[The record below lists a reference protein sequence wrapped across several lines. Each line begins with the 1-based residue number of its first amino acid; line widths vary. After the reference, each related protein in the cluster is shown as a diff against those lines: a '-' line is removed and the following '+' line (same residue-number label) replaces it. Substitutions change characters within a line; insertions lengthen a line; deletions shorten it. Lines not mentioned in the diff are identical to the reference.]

1 MTFHVSLVGRT
12 NLSREIYRQIRDA
25 IITGVLRGGERLPP
39 TRVLART
46 LSVSRLTVT
55 VAYELLISEG
65 FATSRVGAG
74 TFVSEDASRSRADVR
89 PHDPEG
95 LLRPRPVWQ
104 SVALPK
110 ALAAPAVFEFRTG
123 IPDGSLFPHQL
134 WRGLLLTAA
143 RAEASARA
151 AYGDPAGEP
160 ALREAIARSIGV
172 SRGVTASADDVTV
185 TNGTQQALDILARVL
200 IDPGDRVAVE
210 DPGYWPPRR
219 IFETLGARIVAVP
232 VDREGLMVNDIPR
245 RVRVV
250 YVTPSHQYPLGVAM
264 SLARRR
270 SLLAWADRND
280 AAIIEDD
287 YDSEFRFSGRPLEP
301 LRTLDVA
308 GRVVYIGSFSKT
320 LLPSLRL
327 AFIVAPRSLH
337 SAVQRAK
344 FLSDW
349 HSPTLLQAALA
360 RFIDDGLFARHLRRV
375 NAVYRERHEMVTTI
389 LTRDFADH
397 LELYPSTTGLHV
409 AARARRASVATV
421 AEVVSRAA
429 ADGVAVQLLS
439 TFFAAAERRQ
449 AGLVLGY
456 GGIATNDIEEGLR
469 RLQRSFDSSSVR
481 NRTPPANSSCRS

>member
-25 IITGVLRGGERLPP
+25 IIKGVLRGGERLPP

-55 VAYELLISEG
+55 VAYELLTSEG
-65 FATSRVGAG
+65 FAASRVGAG
-74 TFVSEDASRSRADVR
+74 TFVSEDASRSKADAR
-89 PHDPEG
+89 RHDVEG
-95 LLRPRPVWQ
+95 LLRPRPIWE
-104 SVALPK
+104 SVPLPR
-110 ALAAPAVFEFRTG
+110 ALAAPAMFEFRTG

-134 WRGLLLTAA
+134 WRGLLLRAA
-143 RAEASARA
+143 RAEATARA
-151 AYGDPAGEP
+151 TYGDPAGEP

-172 SRGVTASADDVTV
+172 SRGVTTSADDVTV
-185 TNGTQQALDILARVL
+185 TNGTQQALDILTRVL
-200 IDPGDRVAVE
+200 LEPGDRVAVE

-232 VDREGLMVNDIPR
+232 VDREGLIVNAIPR
-245 RVRVV
+245 RVRAV
-250 YVTPSHQYPLGVAM
+250 YVTPSHQYPLGVSM

-270 SLLAWADRND
+270 SLLAWAERND

-287 YDSEFRFSGRPLEP
+287 YDSEFRFGGRPLEP
-301 LRTLDVA
+301 LHTLDIA
-308 GRVVYIGSFSKT
+308 GRVIYVGTFSKT

-327 AFIVAPRSLH
+327 AFIVLPKSLR
-337 SAVQRAK
+337 SAVHRAK

-375 NAVYRERHEMVTTI
+375 NAVYRERHERVTTT
-389 LTRDFADH
+389 LTRDFADY

-409 AARARRASVATV
+409 AARARHASVATV
-421 AEVVSRAA
+421 AEVARRAA

-439 TFFAAAERRQ
+439 SFAVAERRQ

-469 RLQRSFDSSSVR
+469 RLRRSFDACAAG
-481 NRTPPANSSCRS
+481 NRKPALESRKA

>member
-25 IITGVLRGGERLPP
+25 IINGVLRCGERLPP

-55 VAYELLISEG
+55 VAYELLTSEG

-74 TFVSEDASRSRADVR
+74 TFVSEDASRSRGEVR
-89 PHDPEG
+89 RYDAEG
-95 LLRPRPVWQ
+95 PLRPRSVWQ
-104 SVALPK
+104 SIALPR
-110 ALAAPAVFEFRTG
+110 ALAAPAMFEFRSG

-134 WRGLLLTAA
+134 WRGLLLRAA
-143 RAEASARA
+143 RAEASGRA
-151 AYGDPAGEP
+151 TYGDSAGEP
-160 ALREAIARSIGV
+160 ALRGAIAHSIGI

-200 IDPGDRVAVE
+200 IEPGDRVAVE

-219 IFETLGARIVAVP
+219 IFETLGARIVGVP
-232 VDREGLMVNDIPR
+232 VDREGLIVTAIPR

-250 YVTPSHQYPLGVAM
+250 YVTPSHQYPLGVSM

-270 SLLAWADRND
+270 SLLEWAERND

-287 YDSEFRFSGRPLEP
+287 YDSEFRFGGRPLEP

-308 GRVVYIGSFSKT
+308 GRVIYVGTFSKT

-327 AFIVAPRSLH
+327 AFIIVPRSLRSSVH
-337 SAVQRAK
+337 RAK

-360 RFIDDGLFARHLRRV
+360 QFIDDGLFARHLRRV
-375 NAVYRERHEMVTTI
+375 NGVYRERHELLTTT
-389 LTRDFADH
+389 LTRDFVDH
-397 LELYPSTTGLHV
+397 LELYPSATGLHV
-409 AARARRASVATV
+409 SARARHASVATV
-421 AEVVSRAA
+421 AEVARSAA

-439 TFFAAAERRQ
+439 SFAVAEHRH
-449 AGLVLGY
+449 AGLLLGY
-456 GGIATNDIEEGLR
+456 SGIATKDIEEGLR
-469 RLQRSFDSSSVR
+469 RLRHSFDSSSVR
-481 NRTPPANSSCRS
+481 NRTPPLHSRKA